1 MIEFRVD
8 GSPITQ
14 GSLKSFLGKNGK
26 VCTFHDNPLLKDWR
40 NQIKRAVWRQ
50 NTITPNWK
58 NITES
63 NIGLK
68 VVFYLDNPLTGGDL
82 DKLIRAVGDALTG
95 VCYVDDRQITRIYA
109 EKRNTDQNN
118 PAGVVITLKTLE

>member
-1 MIEFRVD
+1 M
-8 GSPITQ
+8 
-14 GSLKSFLGKNGK
+14 
-26 VCTFHDNPLLKDWR
+26 
-40 NQIKRAVWRQ
+40 AVWRQ